1 MIYFLLDLIRNFDSL
16 IYKNYISQMKF
27 IPITSSLLRAD
38 VSVFVLIDSSAFKF
52 KRSPGI
58 LNFIAETHAYYT
70 KAVPAGCD
78 GI

>member
-1 MIYFLLDLIRNFDSL
+1 
-16 IYKNYISQMKF
+16 MKF
-27 IPITSSLLRAD
+27 ISAPLLLRAD

-58 LNFIAETHAYYT
+58 LNFIAETHAYYYT

>member
-52 KRSPGI
+52 ERSPGTF
-58 LNFIAETHAYYT
+58 NFIGETHAYYT
-70 KAVPAGCD
+70 SRAGWL
-78 GI
+78 